1 MTSRHAV
8 LAEREP
14 SSPAKPR
21 QPAGTPSR
29 PSRLR
34 LERYSAMVLAITAGG
49 ALLRFALL
57 GRQPLWRDE
66 AFTALAQH
74 RSVGAML
81 GVVAHDS
88 APPLSY
94 LLQHAIVS
102 VWGAPA
108 GLRALSAL
116 AGTAAIPLGAALG
129 RRVGGERVGLW
140 CAGVFAALPSLVL
153 ESRDARMYAL
163 ATTLVLAATLALWRL
178 VERPVWPR
186 LVVYAACTAAALA
199 TNYFAAFAIAAQ
211 LGAALLILRP
221 SRRAMAR
228 AVVGAGAGALVLVPW
243 LVYARTQFAH
253 GAGPFWVG
261 GVGFSTL
268 SGVVGQFFAGPSIDP
283 GVPGQVALDAV
294 QALVIV
300 VGLGAFVWVVARWRV
315 RTAELRR
322 SAAYLGLCALGA
334 VAGLVVISIWHP
346 LVEARY
352 ASVMW
357 GPLVVLV
364 GLGFDEIPWRR
375 LAPIALAVTAVAAI
389 VLSFAL
395 TEPNTPALA
404 RHLNGHIGRHDLV
417 SSAPAAYLLLLHYGA
432 PTTRAHT
439 RIVAADVPWYWGTA
453 AFPRGSVL
461 HSYPAGVLTGG
472 GTVDFVDVP
481 GQPRAIVPPAPYRV
495 VGARQCFSTICLT
508 VYRSSSRDRPA
519 GSAAARSSG

>member
-1 MTSRHAV
+1 MTPRPAV

-14 SSPAKPR
+14 RSPATPN
-21 QPAGTPSR
+21 QPAGPLSR

-34 LERYSAMVLAITAGG
+34 PDRFTALVLATTAGG

-74 RSVGAML
+74 RSLGAML
-81 GVVAHDS
+81 SVVAHDS

-94 LLQHAIVS
+94 LLQHAILS
-102 VWGAPA
+102 VWGGPA

-116 AGTAAIPLGAALG
+116 AGIAAIPLGAALG
-129 RRVGGERVGLW
+129 RRVGGDRVGPW
-140 CAGVFAALPSLVL
+140 CAGTFAVLPSLVL

-163 ATTLVLAATLALWRL
+163 ATTLVLAAALALWRL
-178 VERPVWPR
+178 VERPGWPR
-186 LVVYAACTAAALA
+186 LLVYAACTAAALA

-211 LGAALLILRP
+211 LGAALVVLRP
-221 SRRAMAR
+221 SRRTMVR
-228 AVVGAGAGALVLVPW
+228 AVVAAGSGALILVPW
-243 LVYARTQFAH
+243 LVYARAQFSH
-253 GAGPFWVG
+253 GLGPFWVG

-283 GVPGQVALDAV
+283 GVPGEVALDVV
-294 QALVIV
+294 QAVVIV
-300 VGLGAFVWVVARWRV
+300 VGLGALVWVLARWRA
-315 RTAELRR
+315 RTGELRR
-322 SAAYLGLCALGA
+322 SASYLGLGALGA

-364 GLGFDEIPWRR
+364 GLGFADLPWRR
-375 LAPIALAVTAVAAI
+375 LACIALAVAAV

-395 TEPNTPALA
+395 TEPDTPALV
-404 RHLNGHIGRHDLV
+404 RRLNGHIGRHDLV

-432 PTTRAHT
+432 PTTRART
-439 RIVAADVPWYWGTA
+439 RIVSADVPWYWGTA
-453 AFPRGSVL
+453 AFPHGAVL
-461 HSYPAGVLTGG
+461 RSYPADVLAGG
-472 GTVDFVDVP
+472 GTIDFVDVP
-481 GQPRAIVPPAPYRV
+481 GQPRAIVPPPPYRA
-495 VGARQCFSTICLT
+495 VGRRQCFSTICLT
-508 VYRSSSRDRPA
+508 VYRSSTPDRPA
-519 GSAAARSSG
+519 GSAAARSSR